1 MPESLIALGILVVA
15 AILLDGVRRARNAR
29 RDSLHMMDKMHQGMD
44 RNLDDFGNDFP
55 NGAARVVA
63 PRDEEDDETS
73 LATAKHSKAD
83 LAQVAPILLDVKD
96 ERPVRIE
103 PELGLDDFEESF
115 DGESDIDDGENVFAA
130 EAPTADEEK
139 PLEETTVPPAR
150 GVRNA
155 SPVFDTA
162 TQPLGLGESEVVSEP
177 RIYERP
183 ADKPAPRREPTVQ
196 KPSKSVLEA
205 REERSRAEKAAAEPK
220 NQQLPL
226 DDLIIV
232 GVMARDRNGFSGTA
246 LLDLFL
252 ERGLRFGHHGLF
264 HYYTGE
270 QTEKESLF
278 SVANIF
284 NPGSFDY
291 NQMDNFQTPGITMFL
306 SMTSLHGNAMEVFD
320 LMLDTARAIATRLNG
335 ELRDDQRSVL
345 TNQTIEHN
353 RQRIRQFEMQSR
365 MRAR

>member
-29 RDSLHMMDKMHQGMD
+29 RDSLSMIDKMNQGID
-44 RNLDDFGNDFP
+44 RSDFDDYGNDFP
-55 NGAARVVA
+55 SGAARVVA
-63 PRDEEDDETS
+63 QRNQDEENIASELMETS
-73 LATAKHSKAD
+73 TRRTAD
-83 LAQVAPILLDVKD
+83 LAQVAPILLDVKNE
-96 ERPVRIE
+96 ERAARIE
-103 PELGLDDFEESF
+103 PELGDDVEDDFNNIEENS
-115 DGESDIDDGENVFAA
+115 
-130 EAPTADEEK
+130 DEENA
-139 PLEETTVPPAR
+139 LDEEIVSAQQNVVPESR

-162 TQPLGLGESEVVSEP
+162 TQPLGLGESEVLCEP

-183 ADKPAPRREPTVQ
+183 VDKPAPRREAPVQ
-196 KPSKSVLEA
+196 KPTKPILEA
-205 REERSRAEKAAAEPK
+205 REEKNRAQQVAAEPK

-232 GVMARDRNGFSGTA
+232 GVVARDRNGFSGAA

-252 ERGLRFGHHGLF
+252 ERGLRYGHYNLF

-270 QTEKESLF
+270 QTEDDSLF
-278 SVANIF
+278 SVANIL
-284 NPGSFDY
+284 NPGSFDL
-291 NQMDNFQTPGITMFL
+291 NQMNNLQTPGITMFL
-306 SMTSLHGNAMEVFD
+306 SMGTLRGNTMEVFD

-345 TNQTIEHN
+345 TNQMIEHN
-353 RQRIRQFEMQSR
+353 RQRIRQFEMQTR
-365 MRAR
+365 LRAR

>member
-29 RDSLHMMDKMHQGMD
+29 RDSLSMIDKMNQGID
-44 RNLDDFGNDFP
+44 RSDFDDYGNDFP
-55 NGAARVVA
+55 SGAARIVA
-63 PRDEEDDETS
+63 QRDQDEEDFSPELTETS
-73 LATAKHSKAD
+73 TRRTAD
-83 LAQVAPILLDVKD
+83 LAQVAPILLDVKNE
-96 ERPVRIE
+96 ERAARIE
-103 PELGLDDFEESF
+103 PELGDDVEDDFDSAEENS
-115 DGESDIDDGENVFAA
+115 
-130 EAPTADEEK
+130 DEEHAFDK
-139 PLEETTVPPAR
+139 DVVSAQQPNAIPESR

-162 TQPLGLGESEVVSEP
+162 TQPLGLGESEVLCEP

-183 ADKPAPRREPTVQ
+183 ADKPAPRREAPVQ
-196 KPSKSVLEA
+196 KPTKPILEA
-205 REERSRAEKAAAEPK
+205 REEKTRAQQSAAEPK

-232 GVMARDRNGFSGTA
+232 GVVARDRSGFSGAT

-252 ERGLRFGHHGLF
+252 ERGLRYGHYNLF

-270 QTEKESLF
+270 QTEDDSLF
-278 SVANIF
+278 SVANIL
-284 NPGSFDY
+284 NPGSFDL
-291 NQMDNFQTPGITMFL
+291 NQMNNLQTPGITMFL
-306 SMTSLHGNAMEVFD
+306 SMGALRGNAMEVFD

-345 TNQTIEHN
+345 TNQMIEHN
-353 RQRIRQFEMQSR
+353 RQRIRQFEMQTR
-365 MRAR
+365 LRAR

>member
-44 RNLDDFGNDFP
+44 RDSLDELGNEFP
-55 NGAARVVA
+55 NGAARVVTQ
-63 PRDEEDDETS
+63 RNTEDDE
-73 LATAKHSKAD
+73 LATTETAHKKAD
-83 LAQVAPILLDVKD
+83 FAQVAPILLDVKD

-103 PELGLDDFEESF
+103 PELGLDDLDENFC
-115 DGESDIDDGENVFAA
+115 DGSDIDEEKIA
-130 EAPTADEEK
+130 EASQAEEIA
-139 PLEETTVPPAR
+139 VPMAR

-162 TQPLGLGESEVVSEP
+162 TQPLGLGESEIVSEP

-205 REERSRAEKAAAEPK
+205 REERERAQQAASEPK

-226 DDLIIV
+226 DDLVIV
-232 GVMARDRNGFSGTA
+232 GVMARDRSGFSGAA
-246 LLDLFL
+246 LLELFL
-252 ERGLRFGHHGLF
+252 ERGLRFGHYGLF

-278 SVANIF
+278 SVANIL

-306 SMTSLHGNAMEVFD
+306 SMGSLHGNTMEVFD
-320 LMLDTARAIATRLNG
+320 LMLETARAIASRLNG

>member
-29 RDSLHMMDKMHQGMD
+29 RDVLQMTDSMHQGID
-44 RNLDDFGNDFP
+44 RDSLDEFDNAP
-55 NGAARVVA
+55 SLGAVRVVSQRSA
-63 PRDEEDDETS
+63 TDDENMD
-73 LATAKHSKAD
+73 ATESHRRPTN
-83 LAQVAPILLDVKD
+83 LTQIAPILVNVHDD
-96 ERPVRIE
+96 RSVRIE
-103 PELGLDDFEESF
+103 PEFGVDTEDQLEDFVADDNQLQN
-115 DGESDIDDGENVFAA
+115 IPA
-130 EAPTADEEK
+130 
-139 PLEETTVPPAR
+139 AR

-155 SPVFDTA
+155 SPVVDTG
-162 TQPLGLGESEVVSEP
+162 TQPLGLGESEIVSEP

-183 ADKPAPRREPTVQ
+183 ADKPAPRREPLVQ

-205 REERSRAEKAAAEPK
+205 REERNRAQQAASEPK

-232 GVMARDRNGFSGTA
+232 GVMARDRNGFGGAA

-252 ERGLRFGHHGLF
+252 ERGLRFGHYGLF

-270 QTEKESLF
+270 QTEKDSQF
-278 SVANIF
+278 SVANIL

-291 NQMDNFQTPGITMFL
+291 NQMENFQTPGITMFL
-306 SMTSLHGNAMEVFD
+306 SMASLQGNAMEVFD
-320 LMLDTARAIATRLNG
+320 LMLDTARAIAARLNG
-335 ELRDDQRSVL
+335 ELRDDQRSVM
-345 TNQTIEHN
+345 TNQTIEHC

-365 MRAR
+365 LLAR